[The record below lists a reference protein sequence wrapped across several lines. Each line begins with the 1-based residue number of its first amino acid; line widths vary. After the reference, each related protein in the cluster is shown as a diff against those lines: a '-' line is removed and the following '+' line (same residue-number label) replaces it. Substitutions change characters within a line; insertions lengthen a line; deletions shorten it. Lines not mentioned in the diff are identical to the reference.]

1 MFFYVSQK
9 ENILEVNL
17 LSDGVVPYMPNMKTL
32 GASFIVL
39 GLLVTI
45 LGYGLHESGVCY
57 CEGSHVGG
65 ASATCHC
72 TNTLEQSIGNT
83 LVYAGLAIAG
93 SGMIVFTMWWRKKI
107 ILQ

>member
-1 MFFYVSQK
+1 
-9 ENILEVNL
+9 
-17 LSDGVVPYMPNMKTL
+17 MPNMKTL

-45 LGYGLHESGVCY
+45 LGYGLHESGACY
-57 CEGSHVGG
+57 CAGAHMGSTLT
-65 ASATCHC
+65 ACHC

-107 ILQ
+107 VFN